1 MLAGG
6 GSNRGGV
13 SITKELQTGTPAMVL
28 WVLLCPFQIVLK
40 TVEKLSLIWCLENLS
55 IFLVELYKTAG
66 QWDFEI
72 LNTMITLRYF

>member
-13 SITKELQTGTPAMVL
+13 SIAKELQTGIPAMVL

>member
-6 GSNRGGV
+6 GSNREGV
-13 SITKELQTGTPAMVL
+13 SVTKELQTSTPEMVL
-28 WVLLCPFQIVLK
+28 WVLCPFQIVLK

>member
-13 SITKELQTGTPAMVL
+13 SIAKELQTGTPAMVL

-55 IFLVELYKTAG
+55 IFLVKLYKTAG